1 MDSQILSNSAL
12 LAQVTTL
19 SAVVVAFLV
28 LLPRL
33 SLQFKLSKLP
43 VFGLSTNN
51 DKQRAFFLKY
61 CTELYRKGYKQFT
74 KSVYRMAAD
83 DDIQYVVI
91 PPKFLPELNKISD
104 DVVDLPAAVKKM
116 LEGQYTKHETNFPTL
131 MHSIKADL
139 TPSLK
144 RLNEHISAEI
154 DNAMERFMPPCE
166 DWTKLAIYEN
176 LTNIIAQVSG
186 RLFVGREYCR
196 DPEYL
201 DIAVNFTNETTT
213 AAFAVKN
220 CNKWLRPFKAS
231 RLPEIQQLQNRH
243 KRATKFFEPIIRQR
257 QESDQK
263 NSDDMLQWLMDRA
276 KSSNISMDISSL
288 IRQQLTLTVAAIH
301 TTAMTATNSLF
312 CLAAMPE
319 YIEPLREEI
328 QTVLDDNGG
337 SLTPRALQQLVK
349 LDSFIKEVG
358 RWYPFSISKQKKP
371 NKPPPASFARYVHKS
386 FTLSNGQ
393 HIPAGVIVEVPS
405 DAVSFD
411 ATIFTNPDD
420 FDGFRFHKIRENAST
435 AELAR
440 SQFVSANERDMLFG
454 YGKHAC
460 PGRFFAANEIKTVLV
475 RMILDYDVVMP
486 DGRTERY
493 EPIQVDRQIMPNP
506 SNSLLLRR
514 RRG

>member
-1 MDSQILSNSAL
+1 MDSQIFSESAL
-12 LAQVTTL
+12 IAQVTTL
-19 SAVVVAFLV
+19 SALVITFLA
-28 LLPRL
+28 LLPKL

-61 CTELYRKGYKQFT
+61 CTELYRKGYTQFT
-74 KSVYRMAAD
+74 RSVYRMAAD

-91 PPKFLPELNKISD
+91 PPRFLPELNKLSD

-116 LEGQYTKHETNFPTL
+116 LEGHYTKHETNFPTL

-144 RLNEHISAEI
+144 RLNEHVSAEV

-166 DWTKLAIYEN
+166 DWTKLTIYESV
-176 LTNIIAQVSG
+176 TNIIAQVSG
-186 RLFVGREYCR
+186 RLFVGPEHCR

-231 RLPEIQQLQNRH
+231 HLSEVQHLQNRYE
-243 KRATKFFEPIIRQR
+243 RATKFFQPILHQR
-257 QESDQK
+257 QESDRK
-263 NSDDMLQWLMDRA
+263 NFDDMLQWLTDRA
-276 KSSNISMDISSL
+276 KSSGVPMEISSL
-288 IRQQLTLTVAAIH
+288 IRQQLTLTVAAVH

-312 CLAAMPE
+312 SLAAMPE
-319 YIEPLREEI
+319 YLEPLREEI
-328 QTVLDDNGG
+328 QTVLDGNGG

-358 RWYPFSISKQKKP
+358 RWYPFSIT
-371 NKPPPASFARYVHKS
+371 SFARYVHKP
-386 FTLSNGQ
+386 FILSNGQ
-393 HIPAGVIVEVPS
+393 HIPAGVIIEVPS

-411 ATIFTNPDD
+411 PAIFTNPNE
-420 FDGFRFHKIRENAST
+420 FDGFRFYKMRENAGT
-435 AELAR
+435 GELAR

-460 PGRFFAANEIKTVLV
+460 PGRFFAANEIKMVLV
-475 RMILDYDVVMP
+475 RMIMDYDIVMP
-486 DGRTERY
+486 DGRKERY
-493 EPIQVDRQIMPNP
+493 EPLQVDRQVMPNP

-514 RRG
+514 RKV

>member
-1 MDSQILSNSAL
+1 
-12 LAQVTTL
+12 
-19 SAVVVAFLV
+19 
-28 LLPRL
+28 
-33 SLQFKLSKLP
+33 
-43 VFGLSTNN
+43 
-51 DKQRAFFLKY
+51 
-61 CTELYRKGYKQFT
+61 
-74 KSVYRMAAD
+74 
-83 DDIQYVVI
+83 
-91 PPKFLPELNKISD
+91 
-104 DVVDLPAAVKKM
+104 M

-166 DWTKLAIYEN
+166 DWTKLMIYEN
-176 LTNIIAQVSG
+176 ITAIIAQVSG
-186 RLFVGREYCR
+186 RLFVGPEYCR

-201 DIAVNFTNETTT
+201 EIAVNFTNETTI

-220 CNKWLRPFKAS
+220 CNRWLRPFKAS
-231 RLPEIQQLQNRH
+231 RLSEIQQLQNRH

-257 QESDQK
+257 QQSNQK
-263 NSDDMLQWLMDRA
+263 SFDDMLQWLMDRA
-276 KSSNISMDISSL
+276 KSSGVSMDVSSL

-312 CLAAMPE
+312 SLAAMPE
-319 YIEPLREEI
+319 YLEPLREEI
-328 QTVLDDNGG
+328 HTVLEDNGG

-358 RWYPFSISKQKKP
+358 RCL
-371 NKPPPASFARYVHKS
+371 PASFARYVRKP

-411 ATIFTNPDD
+411 PAVFTNPEE
-420 FDGFRFHKIRENAST
+420 FDGFRFYKMRENAST
-435 AELAR
+435 GEIAR
-440 SQFVSANERDMLFG
+440 SQFVSSNERDMLFG

-460 PGRFFAANEIKTVLV
+460 PGRFFAANEIKIILV
-475 RMILDYDVVMP
+475 RMITDYDIIMP
-486 DGRTERY
+486 DGRKERY

-506 SNSLLLRR
+506 NNPLLLRR
-514 RRG
+514 RKV